1 VASGELGRHMKTP
14 DPTEEIKA
22 VRHRLG
28 DKFDFDLD
36 RIYADIEKRQESS
49 GRQYLTLP
57 PRRIARQKS
66 LPASGGVEGETYD
79 DQSHAIND

>member
-1 VASGELGRHMKTP
+1 MKTP

-28 DKFDFDLD
+28 EQFHFDLD

-57 PRRIARQKS
+57 ARRIARQKS
-66 LPASGGVEGETYD
+66 LPDSGGGVEVEICD
-79 DQSHAIND
+79 NQSHAIMEKQDAGAE

>member
-1 VASGELGRHMKTP
+1 MKTP

-28 DKFDFDLD
+28 EQFDFDLD

-49 GRQYLTLP
+49 GREYLTLP
-57 PRRIARQKS
+57 AKRIVRRKS
-66 LPASGGVEGETYD
+66 LSDSDSREVETSD
-79 DQSHAIND
+79 DESHAINE

>member
-1 VASGELGRHMKTP
+1 MKTP
-14 DPTEEIKA
+14 DPAEEIKA

-28 DKFDFDLD
+28 ERFDFDLD

-57 PRRIARQKS
+57 ARRIARQKS
-66 LPASGGVEGETYD
+66 LPASGGVEVETSD
-79 DQSHAIND
+79 DQSHAINE

>member
-1 VASGELGRHMKTP
+1 MKTP

-22 VRHRLG
+22 VRHRIG
-28 DKFDFDLD
+28 EKFDFDLD

-57 PRRIARQKS
+57 ARRIARQKS
-66 LPASGGVEGETYD
+66 SPASGGVEGETYD

>member
-1 VASGELGRHMKTP
+1 MKTP

-28 DKFDFDLD
+28 EKFDFDLD

-57 PRRIARQKS
+57 ARRIVRQKS
-66 LPASGGVEGETYD
+66 SPGSGGVEVESSD
-79 DQSHAIND
+79 DQSHAINE

>member
-1 VASGELGRHMKTP
+1 MAGGELGRHMKTP

-28 DKFDFDLD
+28 ENFNFDLD

-49 GRQYLTLP
+49 GRKYLTLP
-57 PRRIARQKS
+57 ARRIAREKTS
-66 LPASGGVEGETYD
+66 PDSGGVAVETSD
-79 DQSHAIND
+79 DQSHAINE

>member
-1 VASGELGRHMKTP
+1 MKTP

-28 DKFDFDLD
+28 EKFDFDLD

-57 PRRIARQKS
+57 ARRIARQKS
-66 LPASGGVEGETYD
+66 LPASGGVEVEASD
-79 DQSHAIND
+79 DQSHPIND

>member
-1 VASGELGRHMKTP
+1 MKTP

-28 DKFDFDLD
+28 EKFDFDLD

-57 PRRIARQKS
+57 AQRIARQKS
-66 LPASGGVEGETYD
+66 LPASGGVAVETSD
-79 DQSHAIND
+79 DQSHAINE

>member
-1 VASGELGRHMKTP
+1 MKTP

-28 DKFDFDLD
+28 EQFDFDLD

-49 GRQYLTLP
+49 GREYLTLP
-57 PRRIARQKS
+57 AKRIVRRKS
-66 LPASGGVEGETYD
+66 LSDSDSRKVETSD
-79 DQSHAIND
+79 DESRAINE

>member
-1 VASGELGRHMKTP
+1 MKTP

-28 DKFDFDLD
+28 EKFDFDLD

-57 PRRIARQKS
+57 SRRIARQKS
-66 LPASGGVEGETYD
+66 SPASGGVEVKTSD
-79 DQSHAIND
+79 DQSDAIKE

>member
-1 VASGELGRHMKTP
+1 MKTP

-28 DKFDFDLD
+28 EKFDFDLD

-49 GRQYLTLP
+49 GRNYLTLP
-57 PRRIARQKS
+57 ARRIARLKS
-66 LPASGGVEGETYD
+66 LPGSGGVEVETSND
-79 DQSHAIND
+79 RSHAINE

>member
-1 VASGELGRHMKTP
+1 MKTP

-28 DKFDFDLD
+28 EQFDFDLD

-49 GRQYLTLP
+49 GREYLTLP
-57 PRRIARQKS
+57 AKRIVRRKS
-66 LPASGGVEGETYD
+66 LSDSRDSVGIERSAQ
-79 DQSHAIND
+79 QSDATNE